1 MSNLQDALKQVFM
14 NIFTIL
20 TACKYIHAVHVQ
32 QANISSLVY
41 YDNKTLFC
49 IWHFP
54 MLHIAQETNIL
65 HIPDQVILAT
75 YGYSTMENVKGD
87 ALVSIFTLH
96 IWSVTSL
103 ISPYLNYTPA
113 NNYEIVLI
121 IW

>member
-1 MSNLQDALKQVFM
+1 
-14 NIFTIL
+14 
-20 TACKYIHAVHVQ
+20 
-32 QANISSLVY
+32 
-41 YDNKTLFC
+41 
-49 IWHFP
+49 

-103 ISPYLNYTPA
+103 ISPYLNYTLA

-121 IW
+121 W